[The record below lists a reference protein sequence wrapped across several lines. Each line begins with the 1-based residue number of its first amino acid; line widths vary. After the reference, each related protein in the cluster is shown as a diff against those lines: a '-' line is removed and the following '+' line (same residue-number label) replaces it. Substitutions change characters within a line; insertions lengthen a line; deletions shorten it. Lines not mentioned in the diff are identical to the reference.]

1 MQMKKLIS
9 ALLAS
14 CLSTGTLLSTAAT
27 LPASAAEPVLT
38 FEFRAEGKNEFSI
51 KAEDIAARDIS
62 VPVKLYIPENPGVN
76 GIQLKMQINDGQL
89 DEKGVFGNYGLY
101 MAKGSFS
108 SPYCFDSSSKGDVS
122 TSLANIFNADKM
134 NISWVYSTNTE
145 KNPDAAVEAGTV
157 SWNSDVN
164 WAYQNAFAD
173 IELVVPK
180 NTPAG
185 DYTLDVRKDT
195 YVNAQTVDSAKP
207 VTEHSSCSSASES
220 AVSFQSVPLTIHV
233 EETAAETDWTDTYK
247 IADAGHYY
255 IIGDVCGK
263 PGDTVQVPV
272 YIFNDTGTAGY
283 QAFFDLDSRLTLD
296 SLEKGNAYR
305 AAATIN
311 TKLEHPAYTY
321 AGASVMKATDG
332 NALLYLNVTIPA
344 DAKAGEVFNV
354 NFYHEGQNDEVL
366 KVVDIDGEKL
376 DVAFYDGSVTVVEE
390 GKTALNRTA
399 VTMPGANQYCNL
411 TLFNSKGAVTW
422 KSENPEVAKVDEN
435 GFVESVSF
443 GSTKITATCGG
454 TDYVCNV
461 VVGLLGDIDRNGDVS
476 SADAQIVLLH
486 YVETKVAGMETGRF
500 GEELYPIADV
510 DADGEVTVSDAQFIL
525 KYYVNNTVSMKN
537 VSWDEILH
545 PKKYA
550 QQS

>member
-76 GIQLKMQINDGQL
+76 GIELKMQINDGQL
-89 DEKGVFGNYGLY
+89 EKGLFGNYGLY

-122 TSLANIFNADKM
+122 TSLANIFNAEKM
-134 NISWVYSTNTE
+134 NLSWIYSTNTE
-145 KNPDAAVEAGTV
+145 KNPDASAEAGTV
-157 SWNSDVN
+157 SWHSDVN

-185 DYTLDVRKDT
+185 DYKLDVRTDPFYNGLTTESTTPKK
-195 YVNAQTVDSAKP
+195 QRSAC
-207 VTEHSSCSSASES
+207 TNASES
-220 AVSFQSVPLTIHV
+220 NMKFQSVPLTIHV
-233 EETAAETDWTDTYK
+233 EGTAEETDWTDTYK

-263 PGDTVQVPV
+263 PGETVPVPV

-283 QAFFDLDSRLTLD
+283 QAFFDLDSRLKLD
-296 SLEKGNAYR
+296 SWEKGNAYR
-305 AAATIN
+305 AATTPN
-311 TKLEHPAYTY
+311 TKLEHPAFTY

-332 NALLYLNVTIPA
+332 NTLVYLNVTIPA

-354 NFYHEGQNDEVL
+354 GFYHEGKDEEVL